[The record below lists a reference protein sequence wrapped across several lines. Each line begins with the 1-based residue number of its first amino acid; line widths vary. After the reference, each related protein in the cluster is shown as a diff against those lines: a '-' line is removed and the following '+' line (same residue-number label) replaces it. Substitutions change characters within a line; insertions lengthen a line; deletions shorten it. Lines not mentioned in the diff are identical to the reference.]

1 MWSAAK
7 IKPEEKSLNT
17 DIVLHAQAYHWK
29 SLMSWPSACV
39 LETESYYQFIYLSL
53 NEDFVWNKAVQRSF
67 KLTKLQCH
75 CRQLLCFSVLQCE
88 CLCTTCFSCIAGTL
102 YNVIQIQCIIQMYS
116 TLSTVRER
124 QAVIQSDSQL
134 MFSFSLEADWI
145 SERRFLSQRQS
156 LKVFSVTWSVK
167 GNLNLCMGKSTV
179 FPFFIN
185 SLLLE
190 HFVQHELNQK
200 TNCRIHWGLLY
211 RCSVRLYWGTEV
223 LWAKY

>member
-75 CRQLLCFSVLQCE
+75 CRQLLQHSVWMPVHNL
-88 CLCTTCFSCIAGTL
+88 FFMHRR
-102 YNVIQIQCIIQMYS
+102 NFIQCYSDSVYYSDVQYAEYS
-116 TLSTVRER
+116 TWATS
-124 QAVIQSDSQL
+124 SDSVW
-134 MFSFSLEADWI
+134 FTVDVFI
-145 SERRFLSQRQS
+145 LSGS
-156 LKVFSVTWSVK
+156 WLDKWKKVFVTEA
-167 GNLNLCMGKSTV
+167 KSK
-179 FPFFIN
+179 
-185 SLLLE
+185 SLLCDLKCQRKSE
-190 HFVQHELNQK
+190 SVHGEVNS
-200 TNCRIHWGLLY
+200 ISILY
-211 RCSVRLYWGTEV
+211 
-223 LWAKY
+223 